1 MEEPLPDIRV
11 GDRERAATDAHLRQA
26 LDDGVLTLAE
36 YDERT
41 ALCWSARTRADLD
54 ALTRDLPAHR
64 SPTEVAAPEPPDA
77 AHGRWTRHLGGTA
90 GTVLLIGGLYLGSQV
105 LGADDGVSV
114 FGSRTVTVSPGQ
126 DRVEVG
132 MLFGSTEVVVPDG
145 VRVRTEGTVLFGSTN
160 CELACGGSGPEVVVD
175 VNGAFGSVTIVTAA
189 EQ

>member
-1 MEEPLPDIRV
+1 MDDSAPEIRI

-41 ALCWSARTRADLD
+41 ALCWQARTRADLD
-54 ALTRDLPAHR
+54 TLTRDLPALR
-64 SPTEVAAPEPPDA
+64 PAADVATVPDEE
-77 AHGRWTRHLGGTA
+77 RRPWSRHLGGTV

-114 FGSRTVTVSPGQ
+114 FGNRTVTVSPGS

-145 VRVRTEGTVLFGSTN
+145 VRVRTEGAVLFGSTN
-160 CELACGGSGPEVVVD
+160 CESACRASGPEVVVD
-175 VNGAFGSVTIVTAA
+175 VNGAFGSVNIVTAA
-189 EQ
+189 ER